1 MKQIKRDGK
10 KTGHARKYSDK
21 IWAEFKACNQYFDKL
36 KEQKAEDNAEEMEAF
51 EKLLSNA
58 ELSAGR

>member
-1 MKQIKRDGK
+1 MEKKQVMLENILIKYGLNL
-10 KTGHARKYSDK
+10 A
-21 IWAEFKACNQYFDKL
+21 ACNQYFDKL